1 MAAITYNEKLIHYL
15 EKYVS
20 DNKQRKI
27 DAALEERTRAT
38 TVVVED
44 IFKPHNASAVL
55 RTCDCFGLQDVH
67 VIENR
72 YSYNIN
78 PYVTRGASKWVDIH
92 RYNQENANNTEACYQ
107 ALRKEG
113 YKIYATSPGK
123 HSQNIRDIVPDSKI
137 ALILGS
143 EHDGLSEYA
152 LENADERIHIPMVG
166 FTESYNISVTAA
178 ICLYEILGKMKLT
191 AFPWQLSSEE
201 KNNLRLDWYR
211 KIVKNADIHEKAF
224 NKTLI

>member
-1 MAAITYNEKLIHYL
+1 MTDISYHEKLIKYL
-15 EKYVS
+15 ERYVS
-20 DNKQRKI
+20 ANKQEKI
-27 DAALEERTRAT
+27 RAALEERTRAV

-78 PYVTRGASKWVDIH
+78 PYVTRGASKWVDIY
-92 RYNQENANNTEACYQ
+92 RYNDEHRNNTEACYQ
-107 ALRKEG
+107 ALKEKG

-123 HSQNIRDIVPDSKI
+123 HSQNIGNIESNNKI

-143 EHDGLSEYA
+143 EHDGLSDYA
-152 LENADERIHIPMVG
+152 LQYADEQVHIPMVG

-178 ICLYEILGKMKLT
+178 ICLYEILGKMKQT
-191 AFPWQLSSEE
+191 DFPWQLSIAE
-201 KNNLRLDWYR
+201 KRTLQLEWYR
-211 KIVKNADIHEKAF
+211 KIVKNAAIHERAF
-224 NKTLI
+224 NKTIA